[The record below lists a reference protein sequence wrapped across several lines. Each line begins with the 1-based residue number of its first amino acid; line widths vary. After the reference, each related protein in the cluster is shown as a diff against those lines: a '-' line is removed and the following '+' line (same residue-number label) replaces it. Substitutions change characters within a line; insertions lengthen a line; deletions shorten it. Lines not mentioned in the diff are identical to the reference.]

1 MNSRELFTALV
12 IQKDLLTAGDI
23 KIIIMLNPSDKY
35 EGDFFFSFQCCSV
48 FFFSLVSTYVFCNK
62 KCVFKKK
69 KRKAKKV
76 MCMLRVIK
84 CRA

>member
-35 EGDFFFSFQCCSV
+35 EGDFFFHFSV
-48 FFFSLVSTYVFCNK
+48 VLCFFFFSEHICL
-62 KCVFKKK
+62 
-69 KRKAKKV
+69 
-76 MCMLRVIK
+76 L
-84 CRA
+84 

>member
-35 EGDFFFSFQCCSV
+35 EGDFFFFISV
-48 FFFSLVSTYVFCNK
+48 LFCVFFSLVSTYVFCNK

-84 CRA
+84 CRT